1 MTTSET
7 KPGELTYANQV
18 VHESH
23 DASLIEVLKCLTE
36 LRFREAITG
45 WRALCEALEAH
56 AKLEEEEVFRA
67 YAALGER
74 PRGAGLELFAADH
87 TSFRKVVNECAGVL
101 AELSALDGESDD
113 LRAEMVVRLKPFL
126 RLRGVLEHHGLREQL
141 HLYPALDL
149 SLEKTERQRLAKR
162 LSASEAAS

>member
-23 DASLIEVLKCLTE
+23 DASLIEVLKCLTD

-67 YAALGER
+67 YAALG
-74 PRGAGLELFAADH
+74 
-87 TSFRKVVNECAGVL
+87 SVL
-101 AELSALDGESDD
+101 
-113 LRAEMVVRLKPFL
+113 V
-126 RLRGVLEHHGLREQL
+126 EQ
-141 HLYPALDL
+141 ASSC
-149 SLEKTERQRLAKR
+149 SLPITPHSGKW
-162 LSASEAAS
+162 